1 MISRGKSDTQE
12 EMVRKE
18 SQCVEETKCK
28 GEFFNFLKSKKGE
41 IRTIEKIGVFKGSTK
56 LDGRY
61 K

>member
-1 MISRGKSDTQE
+1 MQE

-18 SQCVEETKCK
+18 SKCVEETKCK